1 MLELFL
7 VPDCRVDRLRC
18 DGGSLIVQARSRRAA
33 ARCPDC
39 HWPSGAVHGH
49 YRRRPADLPLCGH
62 QVRLDVRLRRYACTN
77 EICRRRTF
85 AERLPALVAPRSRR
99 TRRLARAQAQV
110 GVALGGEPGSR
121 LAHRLGMP
129 AGGDTL
135 LRLVRA
141 TPAPG
146 TDPPTIIGVDDWAM
160 RRRKRYGTIIVDLER
175 RHPVDLL
182 QDRTAETLAGWL
194 RGRPGISLVAR
205 DRSTEYRRAITG
217 SAPAAVQVADRWH
230 LLLNARQMVERWAAG
245 AHARLRRL
253 PPVPVAEPAASRAK
267 AFVRTRSAAV
277 VAADSRARRKAG
289 YDEVRR
295 RFLAGES
302 LRAIG
307 KATGLARATVRK
319 HAHAA
324 VFPER
329 AARTRV
335 PSIID
340 PHLLHL
346 EARRAEGCE
355 NAAQLWRECRE
366 RGFVGTPKQ
375 IRRWLQDR
383 RAVFH
388 KHTPYRWRDVVPPA
402 APASTVRPLPA
413 PKRLAWLIAKAP
425 ETRSPEEAAA
435 IARVEQDAEAATLVR
450 LVGRFV
456 DLVRAAG
463 ITGGQ
468 HRAAAADSIG
478 DWLAD
483 ARHAGIGAVATFAAG
498 IEHDG
503 AAVRA
508 ALAMPWSN
516 AQAEG
521 QITKLKLLKRSMYG
535 RAKLDLLRQRLLLA
549 A

>member
-1 MLELFL
+1 M
-7 VPDCRVDRLRC
+7 VPGCRVGRLRC
-18 DGGSLIVQARSRRAA
+18 DGGSLLVQARGRRDA

-39 HWPSGAVHGH
+39 YRPSDAVHGH
-49 YRRRPADLPLCGH
+49 DRRRPADLPLLGH
-62 QVRLDVRLRRYACTN
+62 QVRLDIRLRRYACLN
-77 EICRRRTF
+77 EACRRRTF

-129 AGGDTL
+129 ASGDTL

-146 TDPPTIIGVDDWAM
+146 TDPPAIIGIDDWAM

-175 RHPVDLL
+175 RRPVDLL
-182 QDRTAETLAGWL
+182 QDRTAEALAGWL

-217 SAPAAVQVADRWH
+217 HAPAAVQVADRWH

-245 AHARLRRL
+245 AHAQLRRL
-253 PPVPVAEPAASRAK
+253 PPAAVAEPAAGRAR

-289 YDEVRR
+289 YEDVRR
-295 RFLAGES
+295 RSLAGES

-319 HAHAA
+319 YAHAA

-329 AARTRV
+329 AARTPV

-340 PHLLHL
+340 PYLPHLD
-346 EARRAEGCE
+346 ARLAEGCE

-366 RGFVGTPKQ
+366 RGFAGTPKQ

-402 APASTVRPLPA
+402 AAPASTLRPLPA
-413 PKRLAWLIAKAP
+413 PKRLAWIIAKAP

-456 DLVRAAG
+456 GLVRAAG
-463 ITGGQ
+463 TTGGQ
-468 HRAAAADSIG
+468 QRADAADPID

-483 ARHAGIGAVATFAAG
+483 ARHSGIGAVATFAAG

-508 ALAMPWSN
+508 ALATPWSN